1 VQIKTIEPIA
11 VSLPML
17 KPVIMAT
24 EEVHRADNVLV
35 RIEAN
40 NGLIGWGEAASAPGM
55 TGDTLA
61 SIVAAVQFI
70 EPALR
75 GREPRDLDGALAA
88 MDGRMYG
95 NTGAKAAIEIALH
108 DLAGKATGKP
118 VHTLLGEKKR
128 SRIPLLAVV
137 GGGDFDGD
145 LRDAEKKKAAGFTAY
160 KIKVGIDTAA
170 KDAART
176 RAVCGVLG
184 GGLLISADANQ
195 GFTAEEAIDYVRAV
209 QGCGLDFLEQPV
221 EAHDLAGMAAVA
233 ATAPEIAIGADEGI
247 HSLADIRCHHE
258 HKAARGVSLKAIK
271 LGGIRAVTEAGRL
284 CDSLGMS
291 VNVSC
296 KTGEASIACAAALHV
311 ASVIP
316 NVNWALTLT
325 HIALGEDV
333 TAEPIRTVR
342 GHVES
347 LDRPGLGIDVDEDRV
362 NRHRIQIAGALSPER
377 GSPITSRS
385 WPLTGRGR

>member
-1 VQIKTIEPIA
+1 MQIKAIEPIA

-24 EEVHRADNVLV
+24 EEVRRADNVLV
-35 RIEAN
+35 RIEADD
-40 NGLIGWGEAASAPGM
+40 GLIGWGEAASAPGM
-55 TGDTLA
+55 TGDTLE

-70 EPALR
+70 EPVLR
-75 GREPRDLDGALAA
+75 GSDPRDLDGALAA

-108 DLAGKATGKP
+108 DLAGKAAGKP
-118 VHTLLGEKKR
+118 VHALLGEKKR

-137 GGGDFDGD
+137 GGGDLDGD

-176 RAVCGVLG
+176 RAVCEVLG
-184 GGLLISADANQ
+184 AGLLISADANQ
-195 GFTAEEAIDYVRAV
+195 GFTTEQAIDYVRAV
-209 QGCGLDFLEQPV
+209 KGCGLDFLEQPV

-247 HSLADIRCHHE
+247 HSLADIRRHHE

-271 LGGIRAVTEAGRL
+271 LGGIRAVAEAARL

-291 VNVSC
+291 VNISC
-296 KTGEASIACAAALHV
+296 KTGEASIGCAAALHV
-311 ASVIP
+311 ASIIP

-333 TAEPIRTVR
+333 TAEPIRTAR

-362 NRHRIQIAGALSPER
+362 R
-377 GSPITSRS
+377 GHQVHI
-385 WPLTGRGR
+385 GRRAVA